1 MSKPV
6 RVRFAPSPTGSL
18 HIGGART
25 ALFNW
30 LFARRHNGTFIL
42 RIEDTDQERSTAAS
56 AAGIVEGFR
65 WLGIDWDEGPEVGG
79 PNGPYFQSE
88 RRHIYPQYVQQL
100 LDSGAAYYCYC
111 TPAELEARREEARRA
126 GRPPR
131 YDRRCANLTAEQ
143 RAAFEAEGR
152 KKAVRLRVPP
162 GETVV
167 EDRIRGRV
175 VFNNAEIDD
184 FVIVKSDGMPTY
196 NFAVVVDDHLMGL
209 THIIRAEEHLPNT
222 PKQIMIYN
230 YLGWDVPEFAHVS
243 MILAPD
249 RSKLSKRHGA
259 QSIQEFR
266 DLGFLP
272 EAIIN
277 YIAFLG
283 WSPEGDREIMSL
295 EEMIQQFSL
304 ERINPTAA
312 VYDIKKLTWMNGIY
326 LREGNL
332 DRIVDALIPFMMK
345 IGLITAAPTGA
356 EREHLKRIVAATR
369 DRAKTLVELA
379 DAISYFYRDD
389 FEYDE
394 KGVRKHFA
402 GPAVAD
408 LLREAAT
415 ELAASTDFSVAG
427 TESVYRRLIERR
439 GINGGELIHPT
450 RLAITGR
457 TIGPGLFDVMS
468 LLGRERTLARLAR
481 AIRYIEEN
489 APSAD

>member
-30 LFARRHNGTFIL
+30 LFARHNNGTFVL

-88 RRHIYPQYVQQL
+88 RRHIYPQYVQRL

-167 EDRIRGRV
+167 HDRVRGRV
-175 VFNNAEIDD
+175 VFNNEEIDD

-209 THIIRAEEHLPNT
+209 THVIRAEEHLPNT

-230 YLGWDVPEFAHVS
+230 YLGWDAPEFAHVS

-266 DLGFLP
+266 ELGFLP

-295 EEMIQQFSL
+295 EEMIRQFSL

-326 LREGNL
+326 LREGDL
-332 DRIVDALIPFMMK
+332 DRIVDALIPFMIK
-345 IGLITAAPTGA
+345 SGLIEVVPSGT
-356 EREHLKRIVAATR
+356 ERAHLKQIVAVTR

-394 KGVRKHFA
+394 KGVRKHFDN
-402 GPAVAD
+402 PAVAD
-408 LLREAAT
+408 LLREAAN
-415 ELAASTDFSVAG
+415 ELKESSDFSVAA
-427 TESVYRRLIERR
+427 TESVYRALIERR
-439 GINGGELIHPT
+439 GISGGELIHPT
-450 RLAITGR
+450 RLALTGR
-457 TIGPGLFDVMS
+457 TVGPGLFDVMS

-481 AIRYIEEN
+481 AIGYIE
-489 APSAD
+489 ARASAD

>member
-30 LFARRHNGTFIL
+30 LYARRHGGTFVL

-56 AAGIVEGFR
+56 AAGILEGFR

-79 PNGPYFQSE
+79 PYGPYFQSE
-88 RRHIYPQYVQQL
+88 RRDIYPKYAQQL
-100 LDSGAAYYCYC
+100 IDAGHAYYCYC
-111 TPAELEARREEARRA
+111 TPAELEARREEARKA

-131 YDRRCANLTAEQ
+131 YDRRCAHLTAEQ

-152 KKAVRLRVPP
+152 RKALRLRVPD

-167 EDRIRGRV
+167 QDHVRGRV

-184 FVIVKSDGMPTY
+184 FVIIKSDGMPTY

-209 THIIRAEEHLPNT
+209 THIIRAEEHLSNT
-222 PKQIMIYN
+222 PKQVMIYN
-230 YLGWDVPEFAHVS
+230 YLGWELPEFAHAS

-259 QSIQEFR
+259 QSVQEFR

-277 YIAFLG
+277 YIAYLG
-283 WSPEGDREIMSL
+283 WSPEGEHEIMPVSD
-295 EEMIQQFSL
+295 MIAQFSL
-304 ERINPTAA
+304 ERITQTAA

-326 LREGNL
+326 LRDGDL
-332 DRIVDALIPFMMK
+332 DRITDAVVPFMIK
-345 IGLITAAPTGA
+345 AGIIASAPVGA
-356 EREHLKRIVAATR
+356 DRDYLRQVVAVSR
-369 DRAKTLVELA
+369 DRAKTLIELA
-379 DAISYFYRDD
+379 DVVSYFYQDVH
-389 FEYDE
+389 EYDE

-402 GPAVAD
+402 NPATPG
-408 LLREAAT
+408 LLRQAIEALKAT
-415 ELAASTDFSVAG
+415 SDFSLAG
-427 TESVYRRLIERR
+427 TEAAYRAVIERL
-439 GINGGELIHPT
+439 GISGGELIHPT

-457 TIGPGLFDVMS
+457 TVGPGLFDIIS
-468 LLGRERTLARLAR
+468 LLGRERTIARIER
-481 AIRYIEEN
+481 AIAYIE
-489 APSAD
+489 SSVKQ

>member
-42 RIEDTDQERSTAAS
+42 RIEDTDQERSTATS

-152 KKAVRLRVPP
+152 QKAVRLRVPP

-167 EDRIRGRV
+167 EDRVRGRV

-266 DLGFLP
+266 ELGFLP

-295 EEMIQQFSL
+295 DEMVRQFSL

-326 LREGNL
+326 LREGDL
-332 DRIVDALIPFMMK
+332 GRIVDALVPFMIK
-345 IGLITAAPTGA
+345 SGLIAAAPTGS
-356 EREHLKRIVAATR
+356 EREHLKLIVAATR

-402 GPAVAD
+402 DPAVAD
-408 LLREAAT
+408 LLREAAD
-415 ELAASTDFSVAG
+415 ELAASPDFSVAA
-427 TESVYRRLIERR
+427 TESVYRSLIEKR
-439 GINGGELIHPT
+439 GISGGALIHPT

-457 TIGPGLFDVMS
+457 TVGPGLFDVMS

-481 AIRYIEEN
+481 AIKYIETN
-489 APSAD
+489 ALSAD